1 MIDIAVVGAGTAGMT
16 AAIYGRRAGMEVT
29 LFEGNTYGGQIVATP
44 EVENFPGF
52 EKISGFDLADSIFR
66 QAMALDAKFV
76 FDQIN
81 SIEKKEEGFVLKGDF
96 GEYEAK
102 TVIIATGATNRHL
115 GIDREGAL
123 VGRGIS
129 YCATC
134 DGAFFK
140 GKVTAVA
147 GGGNTAVED
156 ALYLAGLCS
165 KVYII
170 HRRDGFRAEE
180 ALIAKARQTEN
191 IEILIPY
198 VTERLEGEDKLSAVV
213 LKNAVDGS
221 EKTLE
226 VDGLFVA
233 IGQVPE
239 TKAAEGLVETE
250 GGYIKA
256 GEDCVTSCPGV
267 FVAGDV
273 RTKHVRQLAT
283 AASDGAIAALAA
295 VSCIKM
301 Q

>member
-1 MIDIAVVGAGTAGMT
+1 MIDIAIVGAGTAGMT
-16 AAIYGRRAGMEVT
+16 AAIYARRAGMDVSV
-29 LFEGNTYGGQIVATP
+29 FEGNTYGGQIVATP
-44 EVENFPGF
+44 EVENYPGY

-66 QAMALDAKFV
+66 QASSLDAKFV

-81 SIEKKEEGFVLKGDF
+81 KVEKTESGFVLKGDF
-96 GEYEAK
+96 GDYEAR

-115 GIDREGAL
+115 GIDKEAEL
-123 VGRGIS
+123 TGRGIS

-140 GKVTAVA
+140 DKVTAVA

-156 ALYLAGLCS
+156 ALYLAGLCT

-180 ALIAKARQTEN
+180 TLMAKARETEN
-191 IEILIPY
+191 IEILTPF
-198 VTERLEGEDKLSAVV
+198 VTESLEGEGKLSSVV

-221 EKTLE
+221 TRTLE

-233 IGQVPE
+233 IGQVPA
-239 TKAAEGLVETE
+239 TKAFEDLVEME

-267 FVAGDV
+267 FAAGDV

>member
-1 MIDIAVVGAGTAGMT
+1 MIDIAIVGAGTAGMT
-16 AAIYGRRAGMEVT
+16 AAIYARRAGMDVSV
-29 LFEGNTYGGQIVATP
+29 FEGNTYGGQIVATP
-44 EVENFPGF
+44 EVENYPGY

-66 QAMALDAKFV
+66 QATALDAKFV

-81 SIEKKEEGFVLKGDF
+81 KVEKTESGFVLKGDF
-96 GEYEAK
+96 GDYEAR

-115 GIDREGAL
+115 GIDKEAEL
-123 VGRGIS
+123 TGRGIS

-140 GKVTAVA
+140 DKVTAVA

-156 ALYLAGLCS
+156 ALYLAGLCT

-180 ALIAKARQTEN
+180 TLMAKARETEN
-191 IEILIPY
+191 IEILTPF
-198 VTERLEGEDKLSAVV
+198 VTESLEGEGKLSSVV

-221 EKTLE
+221 TRTLE

-233 IGQVPE
+233 IGQVPA
-239 TKAAEGLVETE
+239 TKAFEDLVEME

-267 FVAGDV
+267 FAAGDV

>member
-1 MIDIAVVGAGTAGMT
+1 MIDIAIVGAGTAGMT
-16 AAIYGRRAGMEVT
+16 AAIYARRAGMDVSV
-29 LFEGNTYGGQIVATP
+29 FEGNTYGGQIVATP
-44 EVENFPGF
+44 EVENYPGY

-66 QAMALDAKFV
+66 QASSLDAKFV

-81 SIEKKEEGFVLKGDF
+81 KVEKTESGFVLKGDF
-96 GEYEAK
+96 GDYEAK

-115 GIDREGAL
+115 EIDKEAEL
-123 VGRGIS
+123 TGRGIS

-180 ALIAKARQTEN
+180 TLMAKARETEN
-191 IEILIPY
+191 IEILTPF
-198 VTERLEGEDKLSAVV
+198 VTESLEGDGKLSSVV

-221 EKTLE
+221 TKTLDI
-226 VDGLFVA
+226 DGLFVA
-233 IGQVPE
+233 IGQVPA
-239 TKAAEGLVETE
+239 TKAFEDLVEME

-267 FVAGDV
+267 FAAGDV

>member
-1 MIDIAVVGAGTAGMT
+1 MIDIAIVGAGTAGMT
-16 AAIYGRRAGMEVT
+16 AAIYARRAGMDVSV
-29 LFEGNTYGGQIVATP
+29 FEGNTYGGQIVATP
-44 EVENFPGF
+44 EVENYPGY

-66 QAMALDAKFV
+66 QASSLDAKFV

-81 SIEKKEEGFVLKGDF
+81 KVEKTESGFVLKGDF
-96 GEYEAK
+96 GDYEAR

-115 GIDREGAL
+115 GIDKEAEL
-123 VGRGIS
+123 TGRGIS

-140 GKVTAVA
+140 DKVTAVA

-180 ALIAKARQTEN
+180 TLMAKARETEN
-191 IEILIPY
+191 IEILTPF
-198 VTERLEGEDKLSAVV
+198 VTESLEGEGKLSSVV

-221 EKTLE
+221 TRTLE

-233 IGQVPE
+233 IGQVPA
-239 TKAAEGLVETE
+239 TKAFEDLVEME

-267 FVAGDV
+267 FAAGDV

>member
-1 MIDIAVVGAGTAGMT
+1 MIDIAIVGAGTAGMT
-16 AAIYGRRAGMEVT
+16 AAIYARRAGMDVSV
-29 LFEGNTYGGQIVATP
+29 FEGNTYGGQIVATP
-44 EVENFPGF
+44 EVENYPGY

-66 QAMALDAKFV
+66 QASSLDAKFV

-81 SIEKKEEGFVLKGDF
+81 KVEKTESGFVLKGDF
-96 GEYEAK
+96 GDYEAR

-115 GIDREGAL
+115 GIDKEAEL
-123 VGRGIS
+123 TGRGIS

-140 GKVTAVA
+140 DKVTAVA

-180 ALIAKARQTEN
+180 TLMAKARETEN
-191 IEILIPY
+191 IEILTPF
-198 VTERLEGEDKLSAVV
+198 VTESLEGEGKLSSVV
-213 LKNAVDGS
+213 LKNAVDGTTR
-221 EKTLE
+221 TLE

-233 IGQVPE
+233 IGQVPA
-239 TKAAEGLVETE
+239 TKAFEDLVEME